1 MNPRFLPLISQLEM
15 EEMIAVKQKL
25 HGLSDS
31 QQEQFLGIYLARR
44 RDTLL
49 ILLCT
54 LMGFV
59 GFAGVQRL
67 VTNRIG
73 LGLLY
78 FFTGGLLLI
87 GTIVDLVK
95 YKKIALKY
103 NLNVLKETSAL
114 IGNWQH

>member
-1 MNPRFLPLISQLEM
+1 MNPRFLPLISQLEI
-15 EEMIAVKQKL
+15 EEMITVKQKL
-25 HGLSDS
+25 QGLSDS
-31 QQEQFLGIYLARR
+31 QQEQFLGVYLARR

-59 GFAGVQRL
+59 GFAGIQRFI
-67 VTNRIG
+67 TNRIG

-87 GTIVDLVK
+87 GSIVDLIK
-95 YKKIALKY
+95 YKKIALNY
-103 NLNVLKETSAL
+103 NLKVLEETSSL
-114 IGNWQH
+114 IGNWQG

>member
-1 MNPRFLPLISQLEM
+1 MNPKFLPLISQFEL

-25 HGLSDS
+25 QDLSDS

-54 LMGFV
+54 LIGFV
-59 GFAGVQRL
+59 GFAGIQRF

-95 YKKIALKY
+95 YKKIALNY
-103 NLNVLKETSAL
+103 NLKVLEETGLL
-114 IGNWQH
+114 IGTWRG

>member
-1 MNPRFLPLISQLEM
+1 MNPRFLTLISQLEM

-25 HGLSDS
+25 QGLSDS

-59 GFAGVQRL
+59 GFAGVQRF

-103 NLNVLKETSAL
+103 NLNVLEETSAL

>member
-1 MNPRFLPLISQLEM
+1 MNPRFLPLISQLEI

-25 HGLSDS
+25 QGLSDS

-54 LMGFV
+54 LMGFA
-59 GFAGVQRL
+59 GFAGIQRF

-87 GTIVDLVK
+87 GTIVDLIK

-103 NLNVLKETSAL
+103 NLKILEETSSL
-114 IGNWQH
+114 IGNWQG

>member
-1 MNPRFLPLISQLEM
+1 MNPRFLPLISQLEI

-25 HGLSDS
+25 NGLSDS

-59 GFAGVQRL
+59 GFAGIHRF

-87 GTIVDLVK
+87 GTIVDLIK

-103 NLNVLKETSAL
+103 NMNVLEETSSL
-114 IGNWQH
+114 IGNWQG